1 MSSIDELSLQHLSD
15 KKDLQK
21 SIFREKPPV
30 ELVNIVLKNMGFE
43 HGLTDTKSFTK
54 EQIIDEKVDEWVSL
68 LEPYYI
74 PCKARRFLDYLTR
87 DKLITVIRHI
97 IRVHNFDLRTQERVL
112 CGVKKTVYR
121 IEPVTPSFKARE
133 GMFIEFL

>member
-1 MSSIDELSLQHLSD
+1 MSGVDESSLQHLSD
-15 KKDLQK
+15 KKDIQK
-21 SIFREKPPV
+21 SIFREKPPI
-30 ELVNIVLKNMGFE
+30 ELVNNILKNMGFE
-43 HGLTDTKSFTK
+43 HGLTDTKTFTK
-54 EQIIDEKVDEWVSL
+54 DQLIDDKVEEWISL
-68 LEPYYI
+68 LEPYSI
-74 PCKARRFLDYLTR
+74 PCKARRFLDYLTKE
-87 DKLITVIRHI
+87 KLITVIRHI